1 MVKQLEEATGSAV
14 VSQIGQTVIIY
25 RPSLTKMKLEE
36 KKQQA
41 RRVYVRKESKL
52 KPLLLVENNEEKNS
66 FSEFLLTNVC
76 VAENDC

>member
-1 MVKQLEEATGSAV
+1 MVKQLEETTGSVV

-36 KKQQA
+36 KKQQT

-52 KPLLLVENNEEKNS
+52 KPLLLVENNGDKSS
-66 FSEFLLTNVC
+66 FSEFLLTYIC